1 MGVFISWSGK
11 NTKSYMVAEAL
22 RRWLEQVVQGCNP
35 WVSTQD
41 IDAGERWG
49 TELFTQLDNHNVGII
64 CVTKENQAEP
74 WLNFEAGALAK
85 QLKGDK
91 PNESR
96 VCPLLIEMTTS
107 DVTGPLKLLQMAV
120 LEKDGMFQVL
130 QMVNQYAIPTP
141 LNPEVLKKV
150 FEKWWPDLQS
160 ELQQMEVPDQPHKTS
175 RDPEAMLEEILNLV
189 RSIDKATNPTILVE
203 DFGKPITWGEL
214 GELTKRGVWG
224 SGRLALNSW
233 AESLKVKLMA
243 EVAKSHPQLSKTLGS
258 GLPEFADE
266 TLILQFAV
274 YRDTGFEFL
283 TKPHNLDVLKK
294 AADVLGFR
302 VKLVQGAT
310 SFDL

>member
-11 NTKSYMVAEAL
+11 NTKSYMVAVVL

-107 DVTGPLKLLQMAV
+107 DVTGPLKLLQMV
-120 LEKDGMFQVL
+120 PLEKDGMFKVL
-130 QMVNQYAIPTP
+130 QMVNQYAIPTS
-141 LNPEVLKKV
+141 LNPEVLERV

-160 ELQQMEVPDQPHKTS
+160 ELQQMKVPEQPVQSS
-175 RDPEAMLEEILNLV
+175 RGTPEMLEEILSLV
-189 RSIDKATNPTILVE
+189 RSIDKATNP
-203 DFGKPITWGEL
+203 ITW
-214 GELTKRGVWG
+214 WG
-224 SGRLALNSW
+224 TFAPAISFAEWPKLPGATFSNESRAR
-233 AESLKVKLMA
+233 AESLKVKLIA
-243 EVAKSHPQLSKTLGS
+243 EVAKSHPQLSKTLES

-266 TLILQFAV
+266 TLILRFAM

-294 AADVLGFR
+294 AANALGYS
-302 VKLVQGAT
+302 VKLVRGVT
-310 SFDL
+310 SLDL